1 MKNMF
6 LIATLL
12 SSMAGQALADQLSV
26 DAPQLDQK
34 DTAVNQQIFELEK
47 NNVLSSTEA
56 AVLQAR
62 RGNIMR
68 EANIRRKKN
77 NGILPTADLRELSK
91 RMDNMSKQVSR
102 RVAARST
109 TNTQ

>member
-1 MKNMF
+1 MKNW
-6 LIATLL
+6 IVL
-12 SSMAGQALADQLSV
+12 SAVLSTFAGAAFADQLSV

-34 DTAVNQQIFELEK
+34 DTAVNQQIFDLEK
-47 NNVLSSTEA
+47 NNILSSTEA

-68 EANIRRKKN
+68 EASIRRKKN
-77 NGILPTADLRELSK
+77 NGILPTADLRELST
-91 RMDNMSKQVSR
+91 RMDNMSKQLSKR
-102 RVAARST
+102 IAARST

>member
-109 TNTQ
+109 TPTQ

>member
-1 MKNMF
+1 MKN
-6 LIATLL
+6 LVLL
-12 SSMAGQALADQLSV
+12 NAILSLLAGPAFADQLSI

-62 RGNIMR
+62 RGSIMR
-68 EANIRRKKN
+68 EASIRRKKN
-77 NGILPTADLRELSK
+77 NGILPTADLRELIS

-109 TNTQ
+109 TATQ

>member
-26 DAPQLDQK
+26 DAPQLDKK

-109 TNTQ
+109 TPTQ